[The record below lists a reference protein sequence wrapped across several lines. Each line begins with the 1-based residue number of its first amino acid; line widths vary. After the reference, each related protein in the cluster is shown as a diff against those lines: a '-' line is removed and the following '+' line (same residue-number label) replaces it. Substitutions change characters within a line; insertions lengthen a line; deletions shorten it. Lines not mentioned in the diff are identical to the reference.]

1 MKRSR
6 LLVGK
11 KAIDEWARKSTRLSK
26 FDKRLGS
33 VRLPVVV
40 VGGKQYTIDDRLS
53 EFRYVSWNDGV
64 PSIEFIPFAS
74 KKGMSIQYQLDK
86 KK

>member
-6 LLVGK
+6 LFVGK
-11 KAIDEWARKSTRLSK
+11 KAMAEWARKSTRLSK

-33 VRLPVVV
+33 VCLPVVV
-40 VGGKQYTIDDRLS
+40 VGDKQYTIDDRLG
-53 EFRYVSWNDGV
+53 EFRHVTWDDGV